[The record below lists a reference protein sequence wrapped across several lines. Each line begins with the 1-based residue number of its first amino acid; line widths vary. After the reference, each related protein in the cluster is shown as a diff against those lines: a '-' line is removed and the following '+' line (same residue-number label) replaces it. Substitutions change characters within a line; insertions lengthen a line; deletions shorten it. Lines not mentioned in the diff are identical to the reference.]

1 MFRRQISEKII
12 STISKAWHFTT
23 KSGGICQELH
33 RAGLQLSEPYT
44 CHGSCLLSLYGDVR
58 GASYQKESG
67 INSAQLLIDETRG
80 RELAIARGLEVLGS
94 LRILGEAKRGG
105 LIPAVRPISAELLAA
120 RYWIDEEV
128 IRVFLQEMGEE
139 ALT

>member
-1 MFRRQISEKII
+1 MRPSAAPT
-12 STISKAWHFTT
+12 S
-23 KSGGICQELH
+23 
-33 RAGLQLSEPYT
+33 
-44 CHGSCLLSLYGDVR
+44 HGSCLLSLSREIR

-105 LIPAVRPISAELLAA
+105 LIPAVRPLIAERLAA
-120 RYWIDEEV
+120 GYWIDEEV
-128 IRVFLQEMGEE
+128 IRVFLQELGEE
-139 ALT
+139 PLTPAPPQE